1 MTTTTKIDWV
11 DLIYR
16 GVLLAAVLAGVG
28 YAYDGNSH
36 MSRLEQQ
43 IVGHL
48 TTHPDLDLSRRIDRL
63 QHEVDRATDRIRQ
76 LEIERRA
83 RLEE

>member
-1 MTTTTKIDWV
+1 MTTPTRIDWM
-11 DLIYR
+11 DMIYR

-43 IVGHL
+43 IAGHIM
-48 TTHPDLDLSRRIDRL
+48 THPDLDLSRRIDRL
-63 QHEVDRATDRIRQ
+63 QHELDRATERIRQ

-83 RLEE
+83 KLDQ